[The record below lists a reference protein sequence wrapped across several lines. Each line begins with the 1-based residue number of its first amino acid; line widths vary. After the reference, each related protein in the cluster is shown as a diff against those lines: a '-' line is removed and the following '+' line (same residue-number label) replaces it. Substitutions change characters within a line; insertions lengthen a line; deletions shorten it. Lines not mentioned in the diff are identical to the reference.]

1 MKLVLTCEH
10 GGYYIPKKYTRLF
23 VDSELVLT
31 SHRGYDIGA
40 LNVFK
45 SLKPLAN
52 FSKYAITNRL
62 LIELNRS
69 LHHPNLFSEF
79 SKLIPKEEKQHLI
92 KYFYLSYRNTVETQI
107 KNFISHNSTVLHLS
121 VHSFTP
127 ILNTIERHC
136 DIGLLFDTSSKNE
149 KAFCITLKKELK
161 RLNPMLNVRFNY
173 PYLGKADG
181 FTSFLRKQFTTNYMG
196 IEIEIN
202 QKYAT
207 NNRMDNQLKK
217 VLFTALKRSLSA

>member
-10 GGYYIPKKYTRLF
+10 GGHYIPKKYTGIFEGYEF
-23 VDSELVLT
+23 VYK

-45 SLKPLAN
+45 TLKPLAN
-52 FSKYAITNRL
+52 FSKFAITNRL

-69 LHHPNLFSEF
+69 LHHRYLFSEI
-79 SKLIPKEEKQHLI
+79 SKLIQKKEKQHLI
-92 KYFYLSYRNTVETQI
+92 NNYYLSYRNTIESQI
-107 KNFISHNSTVLHLS
+107 KNWIFNNNTVLHIS

-127 ILNTIERHC
+127 VLNTMERHC

-149 KAFCITLKKELK
+149 KDFCITLKKELK
-161 RLNPMLNVRFNY
+161 RLNPKLHVRFNY

-181 FTSFLRKQFTTNYMG
+181 FTSFLRKQFATHYLG

-202 QKYAT
+202 QKYAI
-207 NNRMDNQLKK
+207 NNRMDNHIKK
-217 VLFTALKRSLSA
+217 VLFTALKKSVSA